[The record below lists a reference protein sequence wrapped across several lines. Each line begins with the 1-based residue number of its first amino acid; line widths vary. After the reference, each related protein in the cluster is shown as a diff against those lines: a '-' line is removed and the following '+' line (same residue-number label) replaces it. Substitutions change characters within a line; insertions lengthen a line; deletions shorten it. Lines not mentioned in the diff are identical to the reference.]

1 MKTEKEKM
9 LAGARGSQEAANFD
23 GNQMTIGEITEA
35 AQQGGT
41 PA

>member
-1 MKTEKEKM
+1 MNGIKKRYETQKLM
-9 LAGARGSQEAANFD
+9 ID
-23 GNQMTIGEITEA
+23 GKQMTIGEITEA